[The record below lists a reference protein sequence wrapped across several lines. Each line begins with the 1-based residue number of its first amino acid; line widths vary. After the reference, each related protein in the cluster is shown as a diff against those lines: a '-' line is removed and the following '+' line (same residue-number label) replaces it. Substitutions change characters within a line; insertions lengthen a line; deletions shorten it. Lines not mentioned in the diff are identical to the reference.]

1 MSCGKCGGKGCCS
14 ESEPKNGETLQKSVG
29 TLFITFKVF
38 PLNTNVALLR
48 I

>member
-1 MSCGKCGGKGCCS
+1 MSCGKCSGKGCCS
-14 ESEPKNGETLQKSVG
+14 TSEPKNGDTPKNGIG